1 MKKNLFRS
9 MLILL
14 MGTFVFYSCSSKDDV
29 PVVDDEKSSVTFEF
43 DANTLVSQT
52 KAVNETPDPATTLCL
67 DNNVPLSVQIIV
79 EKAGAPTTIGPV
91 NVSNFNGKLKT
102 DPYELPAG
110 TYTVMSVIVYN
121 TSNPSQIIYSG
132 VLEGAPFAKFVPDG
146 FLMQKQS
153 FEVLKYTKP
162 TVNLY
167 VLCARNYTATE
178 FGMPKFELNRIE
190 VTCFDLFF
198 NVCDNYSEHFVGE
211 GTIKVLDKLPDNGGK
226 VLYSDEFGN
235 GNIATICFADNMEIK
250 DNTSEKYQIQ
260 AIFKAPYAA
269 YSFIQQIS
277 VADLLNFRTWGNFDP
292 SMNAVHVVLCDPN
305 ANPKVLFPG
314 YPNPAA
320 N

>member
-1 MKKNLFRS
+1 M
-9 MLILL
+9 LL

-29 PVVDDEKSSVTFEF
+29 PAVDDEKSYVTFEF

-52 KAVNETPDPATTLCL
+52 KAVTGNEIPNPTTTLCL
-67 DNNVPLSVQIIV
+67 ENKTPMSVQIV
-79 EKAGAPTTIGPV
+79 VKNSAGALTTIGPV
-91 NVSNFNGKLKT
+91 TVSDFNGKLKT

-132 VLEGAPFAKFVPDG
+132 VLEGAPFAKFVPNG
-146 FLMQKQS
+146 YFMEKQT

-162 TVNLY
+162 TVSLY
-167 VLCARNYTATE
+167 VLCAKSYTATE

-198 NVCDNYSEHFVGE
+198 NVCDKYSEHFVGE
-211 GTIKVLDKLPDNGGK
+211 GTIKVWDKLPNNGGK

-235 GNIATICFADNMEIK
+235 GNIATICFSDNIEIK
-250 DNTSEKYQIQ
+250 ENASETYQIQ
-260 AIFKAPYAA
+260 VIFNAPYAA

-277 VADLLNFRTWGNFDP
+277 VEDLLKFKTWGNFDT
-292 SMNAVHVVLCDPN
+292 SMNAVHVILCDPN

-314 YPNPAA
+314 YQRPTSK
-320 N
+320 